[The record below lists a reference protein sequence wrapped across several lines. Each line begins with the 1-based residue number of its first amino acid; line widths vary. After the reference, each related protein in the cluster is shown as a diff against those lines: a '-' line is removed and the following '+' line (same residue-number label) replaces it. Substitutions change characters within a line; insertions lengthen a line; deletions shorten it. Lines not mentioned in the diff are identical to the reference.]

1 MFSKGLSQLQI
12 IGQFFFRDYSGRSK
26 FDNLFMKFKRKVE
39 VVLQLFVFVN
49 HFVKITLFHSFFSDF
64 TIFK

>member
-1 MFSKGLSQLQI
+1 MFSKGLSQLQV
-12 IGQFFFRDYSGRSK
+12 IGKFFFRNYSGRSK
-26 FDNLFMKFKRKVE
+26 CDNLFMKLEWKVE

-64 TIFK
+64 TTFK